1 MLAVIS
7 NVKRAGISP
16 MPVPSPPSQFRVIRK
31 LDLANKLFWSREP
44 LPKRSY
50 QRGLVL
56 PLPSP
61 KWIRLQEGLTC
72 LG

>member
-50 QRGLVL
+50 HREAWSS
-56 PLPSP
+56 PSP
-61 KWIRLQEGLTC
+61 VQNGSGFRKV
-72 LG
+72 